1 MEKIPSGQSAIRN
14 PQSAIEESAIGSV
27 LVIEDAS
34 DTLELLRIFFE
45 AQGYRVT
52 TCESGADAL
61 SVAAA
66 GTRFDIIVSDIGL
79 PNTDGYDLL
88 QQLRRD
94 YPHLYDVPA
103 LALTGY
109 AAEQDVATA
118 LRAGYA
124 AHLAKPV
131 VPSELAGTVKR
142 LLDARQTMKE

>member
-1 MEKIPSGQSAIRN
+1 
-14 PQSAIEESAIGSV
+14 
-27 LVIEDAS
+27 
-34 DTLELLRIFFE
+34 
-45 AQGYRVT
+45 